1 LVEFA
6 SIPDPAQVARAVV
19 RLFVAGLLGALLGAE
34 RESLG
39 KAAGLRTH
47 MLVALGAALFVLI
60 PVEFGFQEG
69 DIGRV
74 IQGVAT
80 GIGFLGAGTIIKR
93 KEESEITGLT
103 TAAAIWLTAAVGLAA
118 GAGRV
123 SLAIVGALSAWA
135 ILYGVR
141 RIESYFSGA
150 GTDAKP

>member
-141 RIESYFSGA
+141 RIESYFSCA